1 LDFPDEKQWRTRSLL
16 PWDGLA
22 YTQLQIGSC
31 NDKSERI
38 TGAEALTKDTRR
50 GVFDVPGRITWA
62 FLMGGKMLGT
72 AEVAAVAV
80 EDDEVAMGALAVG
93 LVWTELFTKESR

>member
-1 LDFPDEKQWRTRSLL
+1 MAQ
-16 PWDGLA
+16 
-22 YTQLQIGSC
+22 
-31 NDKSERI
+31 
-38 TGAEALTKDTRR
+38 
-50 GVFDVPGRITWA
+50 DVGN
-62 FLMGGKMLGT
+62 